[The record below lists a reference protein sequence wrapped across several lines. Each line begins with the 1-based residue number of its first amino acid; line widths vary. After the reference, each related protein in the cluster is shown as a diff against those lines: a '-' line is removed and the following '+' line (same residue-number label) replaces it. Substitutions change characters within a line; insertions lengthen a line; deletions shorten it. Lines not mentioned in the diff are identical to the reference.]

1 MILLQR
7 IKKIKKSRNGWGLKT
22 RHAWN
27 ATGEQLIKAEISNK
41 TYHKALLF
49 SYTRRPARLEQGIQ
63 ANAQVIELLAPM
75 EELLTVAINNTA
87 NTLF

>member
-1 MILLQR
+1 MLWIVP
-7 IKKIKKSRNGWGLKT
+7 
-22 RHAWN
+22 
-27 ATGEQLIKAEISNK
+27 GEQLIKAEIANK
-41 TYHKALLF
+41 TYHEALLF